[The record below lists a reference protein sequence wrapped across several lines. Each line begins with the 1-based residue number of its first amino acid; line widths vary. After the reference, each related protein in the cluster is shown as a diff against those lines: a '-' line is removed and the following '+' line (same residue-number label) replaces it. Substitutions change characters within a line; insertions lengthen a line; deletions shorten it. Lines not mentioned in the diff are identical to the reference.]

1 MYFTNIRPESEI
13 RGSLPVGEEFISGK
27 LLITE
32 DEGLIFVD
40 YTIVAVVHM
49 IYTMGTSH

>member
-1 MYFTNIRPESEI
+1 MYSTNIQPESDI

-32 DEGLIFVD
+32 DEGHILVE

-49 IYTMGTSH
+49 IYTMGTSR